1 MSSSKQTQQSK
12 LLGRAA
18 EGSKQAFGSLYKKY
32 LDEIYRYAFYKVGNS
47 MIAEDITEETFLK
60 AWDSL
65 AKTYSRDNGITN
77 FRAWLYR
84 IANHLCIDYYRKK
97 KPVEIFENQIKS
109 KDLTPEQAIDK
120 KILSHNLTAA
130 IQKLEPKFK
139 QIIILRFIN
148 QLTHQ
153 ETAATMEISGT
164 YSRVLQFRAVKKL
177 KEILLNEG
185 ENHVQDD

>member
-1 MSSSKQTQQSK
+1 MSSSKKTQQTK
-12 LLGRAA
+12 LLSLAA
-18 EGSKQAFGSLYKKY
+18 KGSKQAFGSLYKMY

-60 AWDSL
+60 AWGSL
-65 AKTYSRDNGITN
+65 AKTYSRDNGINN

-84 IANHLCIDYYRKK
+84 IANHLCVDYYRKK
-97 KPVEIFENQIKS
+97 KPFEIIKNQIKS
-109 KDLTPEQAIDK
+109 KGLSLEEAIDQ
-120 KILSHNLTAA
+120 KILSQNLTAA
-130 IQKLEPKFK
+130 IQLLEPKFK

-153 ETAATMEISGT
+153 ETAAIMEISGT

-177 KEILLNEG
+177 KEILHNEG